1 MRWKS
6 FIFAMAAVLIILI
19 VAPLTIIPFH
29 YDLAKEVRDWIG
41 AYAGISLIIAALIA
55 AYPTFLQLEELKIA
69 TSRTKVDMIAGIQS
83 ALHEEKQRIE
93 TVSKLVD
100 DIVQFA
106 KIKHHE
112 NISLNKKNFLSQ
124 IRDVREEIAHKIDVI
139 PLVTEHRANFV
150 RKTQEFC
157 KHLEQNSLE
166 NPGDYYFTLLVNIGN
181 ELQEVV
187 DKYRIANDEYRESLT
202 KRIKGYEFNI
212 FTHEIGKNLST
223 HSRFTLWVKKVG
235 GIPSNR
241 DEALR

>member
-1 MRWKS
+1 MGWKS

-19 VAPLTIIPFH
+19 AAPLTIIPFH

-55 AYPTFLQLEELKIA
+55 AYPTFLQLEELKVA
-69 TSRTKVDMIAGIQS
+69 TSRTKVDLIAGIQS

-93 TVSKLVD
+93 KVSKLVD

-112 NISLNKKNFLSQ
+112 NISLNKKTFLSQ
-124 IRDVREEIAHKIDVI
+124 IRDVGEEIAHKIDVI
-139 PLVTEHRANFV
+139 PLVTEHRTSFV

-166 NPGDYYFTLLVNIGN
+166 NPG
-181 ELQEVV
+181 
-187 DKYRIANDEYRESLT
+187 
-202 KRIKGYEFNI
+202 
-212 FTHEIGKNLST
+212 
-223 HSRFTLWVKKVG
+223 
-235 GIPSNR
+235 
-241 DEALR
+241 